1 MYDPKTLRRGDA
13 EKNPLSP
20 RYVIT
25 VSMYHRISV
34 SVPEEL

>member
-1 MYDPKTLRRGDA
+1 MYDAEMLRNGDE
-13 EKNPLSP
+13 EKNTLSL

-25 VSMYHRISV
+25 VSPHHRVSV